1 MVGRMTAAPLI
12 WIDMEMTGLD
22 PQTEH
27 VLEIAALIT
36 DAELELIAEGPE
48 LIIHQPDAI
57 LDKMGEW
64 CTDHH
69 GRSGLT
75 QASRRSTLSLA
86 AAERQVLDFVR
97 AHCEPGQSPLCG
109 NSIGQDRRFL
119 IHHMPE
125 LERFF
130 HYRVVDVS
138 TLKELVRRWYPELP
152 PLAKAESHRA
162 LGDIRESLAE
172 LRYYRERVFTR

>member
-22 PQTEH
+22 PQSEH
-27 VLEIAALIT
+27 VLEIAVLIT

-57 LDKMGEW
+57 LDNMGEW

-75 QASRRSTLSLA
+75 EASRRSTSSLA
-86 AAERQVLDFVR
+86 AAEQQVLDFVR
-97 AHCEPGQSPLCG
+97 AHSDPGQSPLCG

-119 IHHMPE
+119 VHHMPE

-152 PLAKAESHRA
+152 PLDKAEGHRA
-162 LGDIRESLAE
+162 LDDIRESLAE